1 MSDSAVDPKK
11 VGLKQWVR
19 RLNEEE
25 FPLFAHTARNIA
37 SLSADDEASVN
48 ELAQVILGDNAMTA
62 KVLRMANSAYYNPS
76 SQRINTVSRAI
87 VLLGFDVVRSIALS
101 ISLIDTVLTGG
112 RHDAALGE
120 LVKSFHAAIQA
131 KEFSSARHTPNTE
144 EIFIAALLNRLGVVA
159 FWCFPYGKDAALVEA
174 YALTNEP
181 ADAEKEVLGF
191 TLEQLTSALSKEW
204 QLSSLLMGALSH
216 SETRNKNILDI
227 EWGFRLA
234 NSVEQGWD
242 ATPVVSVLKEIS
254 EDINKS
260 LKAVKEIAYE
270 NSQKAMRMIEKFGIQ
285 IASQFIPPLPQ
296 EAAPGMEEVE
306 IKPDDVVNLQLDILR
321 ELSTMLSEQ
330 VDLNTV
336 LGTVLEGIYRSL
348 DMDRVVLAL
357 MVKKGTR
364 LESKLALGDD
374 RTRFGKLFSFPLNE
388 KDNVFTHLFA
398 LNEPLWMDRKMRA
411 DLGPLLT
418 PEIYETIGQVE
429 FFAVPICVA
438 GKPRGVIYADR
449 SLTREP
455 LEKHA
460 FLTFRHF
467 CEQANIAFT
476 ILGR

>member
-1 MSDSAVDPKK
+1 MSDDKD
-11 VGLKQWVR
+11 GLKKWVR

-25 FPLFAHTARNIA
+25 FPLFAHTARSIA
-37 SLSADDEASVN
+37 SLSTDDEASVH

-62 KVLRMANSAYYNPS
+62 RVLRMANSAYYNPLN
-76 SQRINTVSRAI
+76 QRITTVSRAI

-131 KEFSSARHTPNTE
+131 KEFASVRKSSNTE
-144 EIFIAALLNRLGVVA
+144 EVFIAALLNRLGVVA
-159 FWCFPYGKDAALVEA
+159 FWCFPYGNDEALIDA
-174 YALTNEP
+174 YASTSQPEDVEN
-181 ADAEKEVLGF
+181 AEKEVLGF

-204 QLSSLLMGALSH
+204 QLSSLLMKALSH
-216 SETRNKNILDI
+216 SDTRNKNILDI
-227 EWGFRLA
+227 ERGFRIA
-234 NSVEQGWD
+234 NSVEKGWD
-242 ATPVVSVLKEIS
+242 AKPVISVLEEIS
-254 EDINKS
+254 EEINKS
-260 LKAVKEIAYE
+260 LKAVKDIAYD

-285 IASQFIPPLPQ
+285 IAGQFIPPMQ
-296 EAAPGMEEVE
+296 EDAVSGMAFVG
-306 IKPDDVVNLQLDILR
+306 KKTDDGADLQLDILR

-330 VDLNTV
+330 VDLNTILV
-336 LGTVLEGIYRSL
+336 TVLEGILRSL
-348 DMDRVVLAL
+348 GMDRVVLAL
-357 MVKKGTR
+357 MVKKGER
-364 LESKLALGDD
+364 LASKLVLGEG
-374 RTRFGKLFSFPLNE
+374 RTQFEKSFDFPLNE
-388 KDNVFTHLFA
+388 KDNVFTHLFE

-418 PEIYETIGQVE
+418 PDIYNAIGQVE

>member
-1 MSDSAVDPKK
+1 MSDDKVSLKK
-11 VGLKQWVR
+11 WVR

-25 FPLFAHTARNIA
+25 FPLFAHTARSIA
-37 SLSADDEASVN
+37 SLSTDDEASVH

-62 KVLRMANSAYYNPS
+62 RVLRMANSAYYNPLNH
-76 SQRINTVSRAI
+76 RITTVSRAI

-131 KEFSSARHTPNTE
+131 KEFASVRKSPNTE

-159 FWCFPYGKDAALVEA
+159 FWCFPYGRDDALIEA
-174 YALTNEP
+174 YALTKQPE
-181 ADAEKEVLGF
+181 DAEKEVLGF
-191 TLEQLTSALSKEW
+191 TLEQLTLALSKEW
-204 QLSSLLMGALSH
+204 QLSSLLMKALSH
-216 SETRNKNILDI
+216 SDTRNKNILDI
-227 EWGFRLA
+227 ERGFRLA

-242 ATPVVSVLKEIS
+242 AKPVISVLEEIS
-254 EDINKS
+254 EGINKS
-260 LKAVKEIAYE
+260 LKSVKEIAYE

-285 IASQFIPPLPQ
+285 IAGQFIPPMPE
-296 EAAPGMEEVE
+296 EAAPGLVFVD
-306 IKPDDVVNLQLDILR
+306 KKTDDAADLQLDILR

-330 VDLNTV
+330 VDLNTILV
-336 LGTVLEGIYRSL
+336 TVLEGIYRSL
-348 DMDRVVLAL
+348 GMDRVVLAL
-357 MVKKGTR
+357 MVKKGAR
-364 LESKLALGDD
+364 LASKLVLGED
-374 RTRFGKLFSFPLNE
+374 RIQFGKSFNFPLNE
-388 KDNVFTHLFA
+388 KDNVFTHLFEI
-398 LNEPLWMDRKMRA
+398 NESLWMDRKMRA

-418 PEIYETIGQVE
+418 PDIYNVIGQVE

-438 GKPRGVIYADR
+438 GKPKGVIYADR

>member
-1 MSDSAVDPKK
+1 MSDDKGALKK
-11 VGLKQWVR
+11 WVR

-48 ELAQVILGDNAMTA
+48 ELAQVILGDSAMTA
-62 KVLRMANSAYYNPS
+62 RVLRMANSAYYNPS
-76 SQRINTVSRAI
+76 SQRINTVSRAV
-87 VLLGFDVVRSIALS
+87 VLLGFNVVRSIALS

-131 KEFSSARHTPNTE
+131 KEFSSVRNTPNTE

-159 FWCFPYGKDAALVEA
+159 FWCFPYGKDTALIEA
-174 YALTNEP
+174 YTVTKEP
-181 ADAEKEVLGF
+181 AEAEKDVLGF

-204 QLSSLLMGALSH
+204 QLSTLLMGALNH
-216 SETRNKNILDI
+216 SDTRDKNILDI
-227 EWGFRLA
+227 GRGFRLA

-242 ATPVVSVLKEIS
+242 TNPVLLVLKEIS
-254 EDINKS
+254 EDINRP
-260 LKAVKEIAYE
+260 LKAVKEMAYD
-270 NSQKAMRMIEKFGIQ
+270 NSQKAMRMIEQFGIQ

-296 EAAPGMEEVE
+296 EVAPGMDDLET
-306 IKPDDVVNLQLDILR
+306 KTDDVVNLQLDILR

-357 MVKKGTR
+357 IVKKGTT
-364 LESKLALGDD
+364 LESKLALGDG
-374 RTRFGKLFSFPLNE
+374 RNRFGELFKFPLNE
-388 KDNVFTHLFA
+388 VDNVFTHLFA

-418 PEIYETIGQVE
+418 PEIYNVIGQVE
-429 FFAVPICVA
+429 FFAIPVCVA
-438 GKPRGVIYADR
+438 GKPKGVIYADR

>member
-1 MSDSAVDPKK
+1 MSDDKESLKK
-11 VGLKQWVR
+11 WVR

-48 ELAQVILGDNAMTA
+48 ELAQVILGDSAMTA
-62 KVLRMANSAYYNPS
+62 KVLRMANSAYYNPAN
-76 SQRINTVSRAI
+76 QRINTVSRAI

-131 KEFSSARHTPNTE
+131 KEFSSVRNTQNTE

-159 FWCFPYGKDAALVEA
+159 FWCFPYGKDEALMTE
-174 YALTNEP
+174 YTLTNQPE
-181 ADAEKEVLGF
+181 DAEKAVLGF

-204 QLSSLLMGALSH
+204 QLSSLLMKALTH
-216 SETRNKNILDI
+216 SDTRDKSILDI
-227 EWGFRLA
+227 ERGFRIA
-234 NSVEQGWD
+234 NSVERGWD
-242 ATPVVSVLKEIS
+242 AKPVISVLKEIS
-254 EDINKS
+254 EDVNKS

-285 IASQFIPPLPQ
+285 IAGQFIPPMPK
-296 EAAPGMEEVE
+296 EAVPGIEVADKK
-306 IKPDDVVNLQLDILR
+306 IDHVVNLQLDILR

-330 VDLNTV
+330 VDLNTI
-336 LGTVLEGIYRSL
+336 LGTVLEGVYRSL

-357 MVKKGTR
+357 MVKKGER
-364 LESKLALGDD
+364 LASKLALGEG
-374 RTRFGKLFSFPLNE
+374 RTQFGESFNFPLNE
-388 KDNVFTHLFA
+388 KDNVFTHLFE

-418 PEIYETIGQVE
+418 PDIYNVIGQVE
-429 FFAVPICVA
+429 FFATPISVA

-467 CEQANIAFT
+467 CEQANIAFA

>member
-1 MSDSAVDPKK
+1 MSDGK
-11 VGLKQWVR
+11 VGLKGWVR

-48 ELAQVILGDNAMTA
+48 ELAQVILGDSAMTA
-62 KVLRMANSAYYNPS
+62 RVLRMANSAYYNPS
-76 SQRINTVSRAI
+76 NQRINTVSRAI
-87 VLLGFDVVRSIALS
+87 VLLGFDVVRGIALS

-131 KEFSSARHTPNTE
+131 KEFSSIRNTPNTE

-159 FWCFPYGKDAALVEA
+159 FWCFPYGKDVALVDA
-174 YALTNEP
+174 YALAEEP
-181 ADAEKEVLGF
+181 EDAEKDVLGF
-191 TLEQLTSALSKEW
+191 TLEQLTAALSKEW
-204 QLSSLLMGALSH
+204 QLSTLLMGALSH
-216 SETRNKNILDI
+216 SDTRDKDILDI
-227 EWGFRLA
+227 ERGFRLA
-234 NSVEQGWD
+234 NSVEKGWD
-242 ATPVVSVLKEIS
+242 TKPVVLVLKEIS
-254 EDINKS
+254 EDINRP
-260 LKAVKEIAYE
+260 LKAVKEIAY
-270 NSQKAMRMIEKFGIQ
+270 NHSQKAVRMIEKFGIQ
-285 IASQFIPPLPQ
+285 IAGQFIPPLPQ
-296 EAAPGMEEVE
+296 EPSPGMEVVDKSLESS
-306 IKPDDVVNLQLDILR
+306 VNLQLDILR

-357 MVKKGTR
+357 IVNKGEK
-364 LESKLALGDD
+364 LVSKLALGED
-374 RTRFGKLFSFPLNE
+374 RTRFGKSFDFPLNR
-388 KDNVFTHLFA
+388 KNNVFTHLLE
-398 LNEPLWMDRKMRA
+398 LNEPLWMDRKTRA

-418 PEIYETIGQVE
+418 PDIYAAIGQVE
-429 FFAVPICVA
+429 FFATPVCVA